1 MQTPLN
7 FETPD
12 QPARSALGIKPTP
25 TNPAATTAPGIGK
38 PYFIGNWQ
46 VRSFHGFHQSRE
58 GGKGPWKFQISS
70 FNNSTA
76 NLLLIGGD
84 DTEGVVIDHNDRIKV
99 LGQWYGRRF
108 WNH

>member
-7 FETPD
+7 FETPG
-12 QPARSALGIKPTP
+12 QTSHSALGAGPTP
-25 TNPAATTAPGIGK
+25 TNLAANTASGIGK
-38 PYFIGNWQ
+38 PFFMGNWE

-58 GGKGPWKFQISS
+58 GGKGDWKFQISG
-70 FNNSTA
+70 FNQNTC
-76 NLLLIGGD
+76 NLLLIAGG
-84 DTEGVVIDHNDRIKV
+84 TEMVEIDQNDRIKV